1 MLDEKLKAYYKQL
14 SKVYKKFH
22 VYSKQYNKYIWV
34 FFVIKQPKNAIYKQR
49 VKTFKVLT
57 CFNGNYMLHT
67 ALF

>member
-14 SKVYKKFH
+14 LKAYKVH
-22 VYSKQYNKYIWV
+22 YSKCDNEYYWLCFLIE
-34 FFVIKQPKNAIYKQR
+34 QPKNAIYKQR
-49 VKTFKVLT
+49 VKTFKVIT